1 MVQCFAGEHSQSER
15 QTVHSEG
22 RHHSLSLAH
31 PAQDGSARVT
41 LVSTKDSGDHT
52 YVRTYVRTYIHTQCS
67 CMRMKPPDKNLLASS

>member
-52 YVRTYVRTYIHTQCS
+52 YVRMYVHIYTPSVVAC
-67 CMRMKPPDKNLLASS
+67 A